1 MNDAINTAI
10 NTVLG
15 KINANAEID
24 EVLKLAQAA
33 FILAQVNATLA
44 EASKP
49 ELCPKM

>member
-24 EVLKLAQAA
+24 DVLKWAQAALILAQA
-33 FILAQVNATLA
+33 NATLA
-44 EASKP
+44 AAPKP
-49 ELCPKM
+49 EE